1 MLFFLYWN
9 KWTPSLLAVSYGLVH
24 ILSKLIC
31 LGASSNHYLRA
42 SFIWW
47 SLPTLKPY
55 AFWIKISFKLQ
66 AAFWETNEL
75 LCHLWSCPHTTAFGF
90 FFFLL
95 RQRQCLPWRL
105 LLQRC
110 LHSCFHKVPIV
121 TMSKLDLKKYRCL
134 RKLRRRDLPLFPTFK
149 SLANFWPNNSYVT
162 PWVGK
167 VSISSDHILF
177 YWNGEH

>member
-1 MLFFLYWN
+1 MLFFSYWN

-47 SLPTLKPY
+47 SLPTPSNLTPFELRFHSSCKQLFGKQMNCFVIYEVVHIPQLL
-55 AFWIKISFKLQ
+55 ASFSSSFVN
-66 AAFWETNEL
+66 A
-75 LCHLWSCPHTTAFGF
+75 
-90 FFFLL
+90 
-95 RQRQCLPWRL
+95 WRL